1 MTSLEL
7 VAKIKQDPDV
17 VKVECLPQLHFAVQY
32 QDGSMS
38 FLNSDLKPVKTP
50 MRDYDVIRNFCYLGD
65 LNDVP
70 HFAFKGT
77 NWATRMQSET
87 CIFDINGHQ
96 KIFRDPR
103 LWSLESVFEIQ
114 KAFDKGKAECR
125 EFLQEIG
132 HQQSRG
138 IHR

>member
-17 VKVECLPQLHFAVQY
+17 AKVECLPQLHFAVQY
-32 QDGSMS
+32 EDGSMS
-38 FLNSDLKPVKTP
+38 FLNSDLKPIKTP
-50 MRDYDVIRNFCYLGD
+50 MHDYDVICNFCYLGD

-103 LWSLESVFEIQ
+103 LWGLESVFEIQ
-114 KAFDKGKAECR
+114 KAFDKGKAEGR
-125 EFLQEIG
+125 DFLQEIG
-132 HQQSRG
+132 NQQSRG
-138 IHR
+138 MHR

>member
-17 VKVECLPQLHFAVQY
+17 TKVVCLPQLHFAVQY
-32 QDGSMS
+32 EDGAMS
-38 FLNSDLKPVKTP
+38 FLNSDLKPLKTP
-50 MRDYDVIRNFCYLGD
+50 MRDYEVIRDFSYLGD

-87 CIFDINGHQ
+87 HIFDIDG
-96 KIFRDPR
+96 KEKLFRDPR
-103 LWSLESVFEIQ
+103 LWGLESVFEIQ
-114 KAFDKGKAECR
+114 KAFDKGKAEGR

-132 HQQSRG
+132 CRQSRG
-138 IHR
+138 MHR

>member
-7 VAKIKQDPDV
+7 VAKIKQDPEV

-32 QDGSMS
+32 EDGSMS

-50 MRDYDVIRNFCYLGD
+50 MHGYDVIRNFCYLGD

-77 NWATRMQSET
+77 NWATRMHSET
-87 CIFDINGHQ
+87 HIFDINGNE
-96 KIFRDPR
+96 KLFRDPR
-103 LWSLESVFEIQ
+103 LWGLESVFEIQ
-114 KAFDKGKAECR
+114 KEFDKGKAEGR

-132 HQQSRG
+132 RQQSRG
-138 IHR
+138 MRR